1 VSEFFSLACF
11 DYERKLM
18 QRKLPLIITATP
30 NICWLHPEVPY
41 PQTPEEMAEEARLCR
56 EAGAAILHMHADD
69 WPTYIAAVRAKT
81 DIIVQCGMSSEPI
94 PDRMEIFRH
103 HGDMISIITSHHD
116 EAFIEVDTHALHP
129 REELEE
135 YAQLSA
141 EYGVK
146 LEFETWHTGSIWNLN
161 YLIGKKLVE
170 PPYFTSLF
178 FGWPGG
184 SWSPPTVEEYFYRR
198 RHLPDGSLATVSIMD
213 ERQIDI
219 LAAAIVAGDH
229 IRVGTEDYPFDRQGN
244 VAQTHQLV
252 AEAVELA
259 AAIGRPVATPE
270 QAREII
276 FPKT

>member
-1 VSEFFSLACF
+1 
-11 DYERKLM
+11 M
-18 QRKLPLIITATP
+18 QHKLPLIITATP
-30 NICWLHPEVPY
+30 NICWLYPEVAY
-41 PQTPEEMAEEARLCR
+41 PQTPEQMAEEARLCC
-56 EAGAAILHMHADD
+56 EAGAAVLHMHSDD
-69 WPTYIAAVRAKT
+69 WPSYIAAVRAKT

-94 PDRMEIFRH
+94 PDRMDIFRQ
-103 HGDMISIITSHHD
+103 HGDMISMNYEPSRRGFRRSGHSCL
-116 EAFIEVDTHALHP
+116 AS

-141 EYGVK
+141 EFGVK

-198 RHLPDGSLATVSIMD
+198 RHLPDESLATVSIMD

-219 LAAAIVAGDH
+219 IAAAIVAGDH
-229 IRVGTEDYPFDRQGN
+229 IRVGY
-244 VAQTHQLV
+244 
-252 AEAVELA
+252 
-259 AAIGRPVATPE
+259 
-270 QAREII
+270 
-276 FPKT
+276 

>member
-1 VSEFFSLACF
+1 
-11 DYERKLM
+11 
-18 QRKLPLIITATP
+18 
-30 NICWLHPEVPY
+30 
-41 PQTPEEMAEEARLCR
+41 
-56 EAGAAILHMHADD
+56 
-69 WPTYIAAVRAKT
+69 
-81 DIIVQCGMSSEPI
+81 
-94 PDRMEIFRH
+94 MEIFRH

-116 EAFIEVDTHALHP
+116 EAFAEVDTHALHP

-259 AAIGRPVATPE
+259 AAMGCPVATLE